1 MRGTCPTAYSPETT
15 TTAGIYTCRYSV
27 DQTGLS
33 LAMPTGGM
41 ASSIPTGTGRRSATA
56 GYGPRAGRL
65 AGGECGDHPEWKWRG
80 CRIRVIDPGARR
92 PIRRGPTASQRSMP
106 RSWWPTAPRIWAYS
120 GNGTPSAELSGNRRQ
135 ALQSKYQAA
144 QRRFNFPD
152 GETHTWAYW
161 RAPLQAMLP
170 DLQRVLG
177 DGQRP
182 RRGPRP
188 RERRPASPSL

>member
-1 MRGTCPTAYSPETT
+1 
-15 TTAGIYTCRYSV
+15 
-27 DQTGLS
+27 
-33 LAMPTGGM
+33 
-41 ASSIPTGTGRRSATA
+41 
-56 GYGPRAGRL
+56 
-65 AGGECGDHPEWKWRG
+65 
-80 CRIRVIDPGARR
+80 
-92 PIRRGPTASQRSMP
+92 MP

-182 RRGPRP
+182 RR
-188 RERRPASPSL
+188 

>member
-1 MRGTCPTAYSPETT
+1 HPLHHP
-15 TTAGIYTCRYSV
+15 
-27 DQTGLS
+27 
-33 LAMPTGGM
+33 
-41 ASSIPTGTGRRSATA
+41 IP
-56 GYGPRAGRL
+56 P
-65 AGGECGDHPEWKWRG
+65 
-80 CRIRVIDPGARR
+80 
-92 PIRRGPTASQRSMP
+92 
-106 RSWWPTAPRIWAYS
+106 
-120 GNGTPSAELSGNRRQ
+120 GNRRIQ
-135 ALQSKYQAA
+135 TPTTPSIMKS
-144 QRRFNFPD
+144 RFNFPD

>member
-1 MRGTCPTAYSPETT
+1 MAQELADWLAASE
-15 TTAGIYTCRYSV
+15 GI
-27 DQTGLS
+27 
-33 LAMPTGGM
+33 
-41 ASSIPTGTGRRSATA
+41 IP
-56 GYGPRAGRL
+56 
-65 AGGECGDHPEWKWRG
+65 
-80 CRIRVIDPGARR
+80 
-92 PIRRGPTASQRSMP
+92 
-106 RSWWPTAPRIWAYS
+106 S
-120 GNGTPSAELSGNRRQ
+120 GNGVVAGSASLIRGPPTDPAWAHSEPTVNAAKLVANSTPYLGVFGQRHALGELSGNRRQ